1 MFVVVV
7 VLRWPCL
14 PVCVPVCMFSI
25 SFSFSFWHNFSFH
38 SLSVRLIRMS
48 EHFFEMP
55 KWKAKSRRA
64 NALMIFRMPL
74 LPPPQPPG
82 PSHSH
87 SHHQK
92 PAATA
97 TAATT
102 TTTAAAART
111 RSDKEHFDDRFHPL
125 RKMMTLM
132 MLLLLLLLFLLPL
145 MMMFVGVCVCV
156 RHGGRHINLGEWH
169 AWRLTE
175 RDYRVFALPDTDPD
189 PSPGQ
194 GTEPTLCQTQRQT
207 LNSQRQPEVPSSHCP
222 CPFARSSVAAIAAS
236 SLLFAPSAAR
246 AFPVAVTGA
255 RWRSRNRSSTLS
267 M

>member
-7 VLRWPCL
+7 VLRWACL
-14 PVCVPVCMFSI
+14 PVCVCMFSI
-25 SFSFSFWHNFSFH
+25 SFGFSFWHNFSFH
-38 SLSVRLIRMS
+38 SLSVRLIQMS

-74 LPPPQPPG
+74 LPPPPG
-82 PSHSH
+82 QSHSH

-97 TAATT
+97 TATT
-102 TTTAAAART
+102 TAAAAAAAART

-132 MLLLLLLLFLLPL
+132 LVLWPLLLLLLPL

-175 RDYRVFALPDTDPD
+175 RDYRVFALPDTSPDSGPGPVTDPA
-189 PSPGQ
+189 Q
-194 GTEPTLCQTQRQT
+194 WQTQRQT
-207 LNSQRQPEVPSSHCP
+207 LNQRQPEVPSSHCP
-222 CPFARSSVAAIAAS
+222 CPLLAVPLRQLRQVLCCSPRVQLGRSQ
-236 SLLFAPSAAR
+236 LL
-246 AFPVAVTGA
+246 
-255 RWRSRNRSSTLS
+255 
-267 M
+267 